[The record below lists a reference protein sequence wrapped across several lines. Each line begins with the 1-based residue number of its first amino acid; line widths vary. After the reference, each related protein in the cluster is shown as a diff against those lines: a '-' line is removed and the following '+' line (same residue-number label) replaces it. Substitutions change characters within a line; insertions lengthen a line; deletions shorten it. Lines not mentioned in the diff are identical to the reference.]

1 MDTIY
6 IRAQL
11 QRRLYERQLTQ
22 VANGSGVSRYTLYRI
37 ARGGNGSV
45 KTLTAL
51 EEFLRR
57 TEREKKLD
65 NNKRSK

>member
-11 QRRLYERQLTQ
+11 QRRLYERQLTR
-22 VANGSGVSRYTLYRI
+22 VADGSGVSRYTLHRI
-37 ARGGNGSV
+37 IKGGNGSV

-51 EEFLRR
+51 EAFLRR
-57 TEREKKLD
+57 TERQKKLD
-65 NNKRSK
+65 NKGDK